1 MGIRLTMIRRG
12 LVSISQKM
20 SYYRRLRRYAI
31 LRRLQT
37 LRRYQ
42 IRKAASI
49 RVRWFRYQRQ
59 LISVK
64 RRRRLLA
71 IRKQRAGKRMWQYQR
86 KRWQWLRKQKKKLKR
101 LLLKRMRK
109 MRGEERSHLIYTS
122 SLMYF
127 ILKCTD
133 YR

>member
-1 MGIRLTMIRRG
+1 MRLTMIRKG

-42 IRKAASI
+42 IRKSASI
-49 RVRWFRYQRQ
+49 RVRWSRYQRQ

-64 RRRRLLA
+64 RRQRLLA

-101 LLLKRMRK
+101 LLLKRIRRI
-109 MRGEERSHLIYTS
+109 RGEERSYLIYTS